1 LIQKRRALDSWDAR
15 WLTSL
20 TNFEDNSNLSV
31 QASWLRRNSAFV
43 KLADDFSKT
52 LARRLTWR
60 FSKKGRD
67 FLEKHLESFGTVL
80 FLTSLQARVTCATGW
95 LSPEHF
101 SAPVLVIPV
110 PLTAERPELEN
121 LLRLN
126 VRRAGLT
133 VIVLPR
139 FPKHFGEVSDFGN
152 LLTSIWSLH
161 SYINFP
167 KVRYRQRKRLYF
179 DVIQLVASSEAS
191 IPKIPFLVKTHPRVL
206 KSLFDLPE
214 VQTPQDE
221 FCVESSVD
229 VEATTC

>member
-1 LIQKRRALDSWDAR
+1 VCI
-15 WLTSL
+15 
-20 TNFEDNSNLSV
+20 

-43 KLADDFSKT
+43 KLADDFSKQ

-60 FSKKGRD
+60 FSRKGRD
-67 FLEKHLESFGTVL
+67 FLEKHLESLGTVF

-121 LLRLN
+121 LIRLN
-126 VRRAGLT
+126 VRRTGLT

-139 FPKHFGEVSDFGN
+139 FPKHFGDVSDFGN

-161 SYINFP
+161 CFIDFP
-167 KVRYRQRKRLYF
+167 KVRYKQRKRLYF
-179 DVIQLVASSEAS
+179 DVVQLVAASEAS
-191 IPKIPFLVKTHPRVL
+191 VPKIPFLVKNHRRVL
-206 KSLFDLPE
+206 NSLSDLPE
-214 VQTPQDE
+214 VQTPQNE
-221 FCVESSVD
+221 FCIESSTD
-229 VEATTC
+229 VEAT